1 MTFKINQNTIGESCP
16 TYFIADIAANHDGDL
31 NRAKDLIF
39 LAASSGANAAKFQH
53 FKADTIVSDEGFKS
67 LGKKFSHQS
76 TWKASVFETYE
87 KASVSM
93 DWTMSL
99 KETCEKANIDF
110 FTSPYSIEIVDQIDK
125 FIPAYKIGSGDI
137 TWHEIVEHI
146 AKKNKPYILA
156 TGAANI
162 NEVKIIVDKCLS
174 INKQIGLL
182 QCNTNY
188 TASIENF
195 KYINLKVLET
205 YKQLFPSVV
214 LGLSDHTPGH
224 STVLGAIAMGARIIE
239 KHFTDSNDRVGPD
252 HKFSMNPE
260 SWKEMI
266 DRARELETSIGNGIK
281 VVEENEKDTVILQ
294 RRALRAARN
303 ISEGELIHKT
313 DLIPLRPCPVNGI
326 PPHEIDQVVGKKVK
340 KPIQK
345 GFHIQYEDITT

>member
-1 MTFKINQNTIGESCP
+1 MTFKINQNMIGESCP

-53 FKADTIVSDEGFKS
+53 FKADTIVSDIGFKN
-67 LGKKFSHQS
+67 LGKKYSHQS
-76 TWKASVFETYE
+76 TWNNTVFETYE

-99 KETCEKANIDF
+99 KKTCEEANIDF

-146 AKKNKPYILA
+146 AKKNKPYIIA
-156 TGAANI
+156 TGAANLD
-162 NEVKIIVDKCLS
+162 EVCMIVDKCLS
-174 INKQIGLL
+174 INKKIGLL

-205 YKQLFPSVV
+205 YKKLFPNVV

-224 STVLGAIAMGARIIE
+224 STVLGAISLGARIIE
-239 KHFTDSNDRVGPD
+239 KHFTDSNERIGPD

-266 DRARELETSIGNGIK
+266 HRARELELSIGNGIK

-303 ISEGELIHKT
+303 IAEGEVISRS
-313 DLIPLRPCPVNGI
+313 DLIPLRPCPADGI
-326 PPHEIDQVVGKKVK
+326 PPHEIQSIIGKRVK
-340 KPIQK
+340 RTIQK
-345 GFHIQYEDITT
+345 GLHIKYDDVIA